1 MKKFFFFLFLTIS
14 MWGFGQTKST
24 NGISIYTG
32 AGTAGVFGGDNFSLK
47 MGYLVGIEKNVTRLG
62 DKSMFNAGIN
72 LSFQGAGYNETIVT
86 EPIATNYTKSTLQ
99 EDIERTGKI
108 NLTYLNLPFMYRY
121 QNETGL
127 FLEAGIQPGFLLKAS
142 DIPDEGAS
150 IDMKEKVKFVNID
163 LPIGIGFWMTQNWSI
178 GARGIYGL
186 TNLSSNGAAIHSS
199 TGNHQNFLLV
209 GMLRYNIHKNP

>member
-1 MKKFFFFLFLTIS
+1 
-14 MWGFGQTKST
+14 
-24 NGISIYTG
+24 
-32 AGTAGVFGGDNFSLK
+32 
-47 MGYLVGIEKNVTRLG
+47 
-62 DKSMFNAGIN
+62 
-72 LSFQGAGYNETIVT
+72 
-86 EPIATNYTKSTLQ
+86 
-99 EDIERTGKI
+99 
-108 NLTYLNLPFMYRY
+108 MYRY

-163 LPIGIGFWMTQNWSI
+163 LPIGIGFWMTKNWSI

-199 TGNHQNFLLV
+199 TGNYQNFLLV
-209 GMLRYNIHKNP
+209 GILRYHIHKNP